1 MPQGFRFP
9 VETDLWMPL
18 APTPALE
25 KRDSH
30 PLEVWA
36 MLKPGIGLE
45 QASVEGSQ
53 IASRL
58 AKQYPADDK
67 DRGLRVQTFNRR
79 YNGPN
84 IRTVFLLMLAAV
96 GFVLLIACANVANMM
111 LTRALGRQREMSIRA
126 ALGASRWRVMR
137 EQLTE
142 SLILS
147 VFGGALGL
155 GLAAIGVHWFDLSTQ
170 NVGKPYWIQFTMD
183 WKVFAYFAALCIVS
197 GLLFGMAPAWRASR
211 VDLTEVLKE
220 GARSM
225 GKHRGGKFA
234 AAMIIFQFAL
244 TLVLLTGAGVFVH
257 NLLLMLTANR
267 SVPGDQLMTAY
278 IDFPD
283 SRYKDTDSRQHFFDQ
298 LLPRLRSLPG
308 VTHVATASN
317 LPGLGS
323 GRRDLEIEHSV
334 VDVKSSRPRV
344 SMVVLSPG
352 YFDTIHL
359 PLLLGRDFNDTD
371 GADGRKA
378 AILTRQ
384 CAARFW
390 PNQTAIGKR
399 FRFYD
404 DNNKP
409 GDWIT
414 VIGVSADMVQD
425 LNEKNP
431 APLLFLPFRQEGWS
445 GMDLMIESRLD
456 VSGGLRAAVSS
467 LDEDL
472 PLRDVS
478 ILNKTI
484 ERQEWFFVLLT
495 QMFTGFAL
503 IALLMASVGLYA
515 VIAHATASR
524 TQEIGVRMALGASS
538 RNVMMLVMRR
548 GLWQIAAGLALGLG
562 AAFPVAR
569 IMASLPLGVS
579 TSDPAVFVAVAS
591 VLVAVG
597 LFACW
602 LPARKAASLDPVK
615 AIRVE

>member
-1 MPQGFRFP
+1 M
-9 VETDLWMPL
+9 DY
-18 APTPALE
+18 
-25 KRDSH
+25 K
-30 PLEVWA
+30 
-36 MLKPGIGLE
+36 
-45 QASVEGSQ
+45 
-53 IASRL
+53 
-58 AKQYPADDK
+58 
-67 DRGLRVQTFNRR
+67 
-79 YNGPN
+79 
-84 IRTVFLLMLAAV
+84 
-96 GFVLLIACANVANMM
+96 
-111 LTRALGRQREMSIRA
+111 
-126 ALGASRWRVMR
+126 
-137 EQLTE
+137 
-142 SLILS
+142 
-147 VFGGALGL
+147 VFG
-155 GLAAIGVHWFDLSTQ
+155 
-170 NVGKPYWIQFTMD
+170 
-183 WKVFAYFAALCIVS
+183 YFAALCIVS
-197 GLLFGMAPAWRASR
+197 GLLFGLAPAWRASR
-211 VDLTEVLKE
+211 VNLNEVLKE

-234 AAMIIFQFAL
+234 AAMVIFQFAL
-244 TLVLLTGAGVFVH
+244 TLVLLTGAGIFVH
-257 NLLLMLTANR
+257 NLILTLTANR
-267 SVPGDQLMTAY
+267 SVPGDQLMTAH

-308 VTHVATASN
+308 VSHVAIASN

-323 GRRDLEIEHSV
+323 GQRDFEMEHSV
-334 VDVKSSRPRV
+334 VEVKSSRPRV
-344 SMVVLSPG
+344 SIVVQSPG

-371 GADGRKA
+371 GADGHKA
-378 AILTRQ
+378 AVLTRQ

-404 DNNKP
+404 DNDKP

-425 LNEKNP
+425 LNDKNP
-431 APLLFLPFRQEGWS
+431 EPLLFLPFRQEGWN
-445 GMDLMIESRLD
+445 GMDLFIESSVD
-456 VSGGLRAAVSS
+456 VTGGLRAAVASI
-467 LDEDL
+467 DEDL

-478 ILNKTI
+478 ILNKAI
-484 ERQEWFFVLLT
+484 EHQEWFFTLLT

-515 VIAHATASR
+515 VIAHATGSR
-524 TQEIGVRMALGASS
+524 TQEIGVRMALGANT
-538 RNVMMLVMRR
+538 RNIMMLVMKR
-548 GLWQIAAGLALGLG
+548 GLWQILAGLALGLG

-569 IMASLPLGVS
+569 IMASLPIGVS
-579 TSDPAVFVAVAS
+579 PSDPTVFVVVAS